1 MKPENSTPPTVT
13 ASAARPTQIVYPEDK
28 LIRAYYNRDP
38 TAKFVPADLGSAHTH
53 HVRAFARRQLEVM
66 RTRRVPE
73 HEALKVVE
81 AEAAAEERSAAE
93 ARARGETV
101 ARRLTSAH
109 VSPTNY
115 LEQIQEEEEL
125 AWQATKAAKALELG
139 ARKKR
144 REDAVREHA
153 RLAEKN
159 QPIAQT
165 RDDDATKS

>member
-1 MKPENSTPPTVT
+1 MT
-13 ASAARPTQIVYPEDK
+13 ASAARPRQIVYPEDK

-81 AEAAAEERSAAE
+81 AEAAAEEKSAAE
-93 ARARGETV
+93 ARGARRDSRAARARRARG
-101 ARRLTSAH
+101 
-109 VSPTNY
+109 TNA

-125 AWQATKAAKALELG
+125 AWQA
-139 ARKKR
+139 ARRPRRWSLWQGR
-144 REDAVREHA
+144 REGKM
-153 RLAEKN
+153 L
-159 QPIAQT
+159 
-165 RDDDATKS
+165 

>member
-13 ASAARPTQIVYPEDK
+13 ASAARPRQIVYPEDK

-81 AEAAAEERSAAE
+81 AEARRKAPRRRG
-93 ARARGETV
+93 RA
-101 ARRLTSAH
+101 ARRSRG
-109 VSPTNY
+109 V
-115 LEQIQEEEEL
+115 
-125 AWQATKAAKALELG
+125 
-139 ARKKR
+139 
-144 REDAVREHA
+144 
-153 RLAEKN
+153 
-159 QPIAQT
+159 
-165 RDDDATKS
+165 